1 MKPVVSERGRRMP
14 ASPIRKLM
22 PLADAARARG
32 VRVYPLNIGQ
42 PDLET
47 PPAMRRHLADAPAVF
62 AYSPS
67 AGTPECLATLRE
79 YYRRL
84 GIAVSDGR
92 DHRHHR
98 RQRGRALRD
107 DGGRGRRATT
117 SCSSSPSTRTT
128 RPSRPWPACA
138 SRLSTPGEDGFHLPP
153 REAWEKARTP
163 RTRMVLLCNPNNPTG
178 TVYTAEELQVVAEF
192 CRDHGLF
199 LVADEVYRELVFDG
213 RKHVSAL
220 SLAGFEENVVVVD
233 SLSKRY
239 SACGIRLGCLVTRN
253 RDLYGA
259 CLRMAQ
265 GRLSPPGL
273 AQLVALG
280 ASELRPRL
288 RGRHRR
294 ASTRRVATS
303 STRRS
308 GRSPASSCASPRG
321 LSTSWPACPSE
332 DAEDFAAWM
341 LSDFSLDGATV
352 LVSPAP
358 GFYATPGLGR
368 DEVRI
373 AYVLKK
379 ERPRGLG
386 AHARRAASPP
396 IARRAASDRWRR
408 RPPGPRAADRWRSRR
423 SAAPGRAPIPSTSP
437 TTTRSGGCPSTT
449 TGRSSSSSTSR
460 APRPG

>member
-14 ASPIRKLM
+14 SSPIRKLM
-22 PLADAARARG
+22 PLAEAARRRG

-47 PPAMRRHLADAPAVF
+47 PPAMRRHLAEAPAVF

-67 AGTPECLATLRE
+67 AGTPECLATLQE
-79 YYRRL
+79 YYRRI
-84 GIAVSDGR
+84 GIALST
-92 DHRHHR
+92 
-98 RQRGRALRD
+98 D
-107 DGGRGRRATT
+107 DIIATT
-117 SCSSSPSTRTT
+117 GGSEAVLFAMMAGAGEGDDVLLVEPFYTNYQAFATMAGLRLVALPTR
-128 RPSRPWPACA
+128 A
-138 SRLSTPGEDGFHLPP
+138 EDGFHLPP
-153 REAWEKARTP
+153 REAWERALTS

-178 TVYTAEELQVVAEF
+178 TVYTAEELQVAADF
-192 CRDHGLF
+192 CRDRGLF

-259 CLRMAQ
+259 CFRMAQ

-280 ASELRPRL
+280 ASELGPDYVLGLVAEYQARRDILYEALRDIPGVLMRKPEGAFYFVARL
-288 RGRHRR
+288 
-294 ASTRRVATS
+294 
-303 STRRS
+303 
-308 GRSPASSCASPRG
+308 PI
-321 LSTSWPACPSE
+321 E

-368 DEVRI
+368 NEVRI
-373 AYVLKK
+373 AYVLRK
-379 ERPRGLG
+379 EHLETAVRVLARGL
-386 AHARRAASPP
+386 AAYREARGM
-396 IARRAASDRWRR
+396 
-408 RPPGPRAADRWRSRR
+408 GPVATAT
-423 SAAPGRAPIPSTSP
+423 ATTS
-437 TTTRSGGCPSTT
+437 GL
-449 TGRSSSSSTSR
+449 
-460 APRPG
+460 